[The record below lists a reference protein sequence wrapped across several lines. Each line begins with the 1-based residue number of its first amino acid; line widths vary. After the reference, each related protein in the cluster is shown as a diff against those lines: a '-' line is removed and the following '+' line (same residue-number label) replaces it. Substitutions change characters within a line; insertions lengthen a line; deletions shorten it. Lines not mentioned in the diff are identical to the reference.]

1 MIATCTLNPSLDYYL
16 EFEDEIDDDKT
27 NRSTLEYYEAGGK
40 GINVSVVLNNLG
52 IPTKAFGFLGG
63 FAKDF
68 YISLLSKY
76 SYIQPNFTYIDG
88 NTRINIKCVGKEN
101 ISLNAVGPYITH
113 ESMENLKAKV
123 LRMNEGD
130 FFVLNGNTQPNLN
143 DDVKEMLKEL
153 IGNGVKVIVD
163 TNYDLLKE
171 IVELKPFL
179 IKTTAPELESCY
191 GELDD
196 SKDVAKVAKELHE
209 LGAEN
214 VVIIYEDEKAVLAS
228 SEGMYKCKFVHDEI
242 VNSVGVGDSLVA
254 GFIMNYI
261 RSHDVVDSFR
271 FGAACGSATAYSKSL
286 ATREKVDKCYEEVE
300 VKKIDD

>member
-16 EFEDEIDDDKT
+16 EFEEELEDGKT

-68 YISLLSKY
+68 YISLLTKY
-76 SYIQPNFTYIDG
+76 SNIQPNFTYIDG
-88 NTRINIKCVGKEN
+88 NTRINVKCIGKEEMD
-101 ISLNAVGPYITH
+101 LNAVGPYITH

-123 LRMNEGD
+123 LRLNEGD

-143 DDVKEMLKEL
+143 EAVKEMLKEL
-153 IGNGVKVIVD
+153 IANGVNVIVD
-163 TNYDLLKE
+163 TNVDLLKE
-171 IVELKPFL
+171 IIPLKPFL
-179 IKTTAPELESCY
+179 IKTTAEDLEPFY

-196 SKDVAKVAKELHE
+196 SKDVAAVAKKFHE
-209 LGAEN
+209 DGAEN
-214 VVIIYEDEKAVLAS
+214 AVIVYEGEKAVLACA
-228 SEGMYKCKFVHDEI
+228 EGTFKCKFVHDEI

-261 RSHDVVDSFR
+261 RSHDAVDSLR

-300 VKKIDD
+300 VKQIDD